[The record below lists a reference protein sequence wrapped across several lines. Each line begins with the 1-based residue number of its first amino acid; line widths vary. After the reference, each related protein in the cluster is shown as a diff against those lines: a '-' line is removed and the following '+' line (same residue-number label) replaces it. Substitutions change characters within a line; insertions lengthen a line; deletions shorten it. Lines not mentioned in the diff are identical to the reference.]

1 MEKILSQ
8 DEINAWFSTMAADG
22 AVVAESADM
31 AGRPLTT
38 AVRYDFIRSDRL
50 AKDQIRSIHQ
60 LHTQFARHLT
70 SSLSAYLR
78 ALVEVSLI
86 SVDQVSYIEFLK
98 QASDPTLFCS
108 LSMPPLHG
116 NVAMEISPPLAF
128 PVIDILLGGPGKPPS
143 ETRSLTEIEMQI
155 VEGFIKLALLGLKEA
170 WRPLVSIEPRLENT
184 ETKPQMLQLV
194 AAEEAVVAI
203 GFGVKVGENS
213 GMLNLCIPSMTL
225 KMNRSLLDLQRR
237 HHHVT
242 SGGSEIEKISGIL
255 RSAPIT
261 LTSEIRDKAVV
272 VEDLLNVTAGDTIQV
287 NHAVGDPILL
297 NVSGVPK
304 FYGQIIERR
313 GKRAFEITHKYAS

>member
-1 MEKILSQ
+1 MDKILSQ
-8 DEINAWFSTMAADG
+8 DEINALFSTMATDG
-22 AVVAESADM
+22 AVVAESADQ
-31 AGRPLTT
+31 PSLPETH
-38 AVRYDFIRSDRL
+38 AVKYDFIRSDRL

-60 LHTQFARHLT
+60 LHTQFARYLT

-98 QASDPTLFCS
+98 QVSDPTLFCS
-108 LSMPPLHG
+108 LSMLPMHG

-143 ETRSLTEIEMQI
+143 EIRSLTEIEMQI
-155 VEGFIKLALLGLKEA
+155 VEGFIKLALLSLKEA
-170 WRPLVSIEPRLENT
+170 WRPLVAIEPKLEST

-194 AAEEAVVAI
+194 AAGEAVVAI
-203 GFGVKVGENS
+203 GFEVKVSENS
-213 GMLNLCIPSMTL
+213 GMLNLCIPSNML

-237 HHHVT
+237 HHHAE
-242 SGGSEIEKISGIL
+242 SRGSEIEKISGIL
-255 RSAPIT
+255 RSAQIK
-261 LTSEIRDKAVV
+261 LTSEVRDKAVV
-272 VEDLLNVTAGDTIQV
+272 VEDLLSVMAGDTIQV